1 MGRIAI
7 LVRIEYEYEYEYRVA
22 EYEYEK
28 THEQSGAPKAA
39 ASELLTFRIVI
50 SGGIGDHGRSCLASF
65 FVLLVLSL
73 AVLSPPR
80 RTVLVLDGCW
90 NGGDADRHRGKR
102 HSSGLLDLF
111 FTHQFCERSK

>member
-7 LVRIEYEYEYEYRVA
+7 LVRIEYEYEYRVA

-50 SGGIGDHGRSCLASF
+50 SGGIGDHGRSCLASD
-65 FVLLVLSL
+65 FVVLVLSE

-90 NGGDADRHRGKR
+90 NGGESRKTPQFRALRAF
-102 HSSGLLDLF
+102 L
-111 FTHQFCERSK
+111 THKFHGRSK

>member
-7 LVRIEYEYEYEYRVA
+7 LVRIEYEYEYRVA

-50 SGGIGDHGRSCLASF
+50 SGGIGDHGRSCLASD
-65 FVLLVLSL
+65 FV
-73 AVLSPPR
+73 
-80 RTVLVLDGCW
+80 VLVLDGCW

-102 HSSGLLDLF
+102 YRGKRHSSGLLDLF
-111 FTHQFCERSK
+111 FTHKFCGRSK